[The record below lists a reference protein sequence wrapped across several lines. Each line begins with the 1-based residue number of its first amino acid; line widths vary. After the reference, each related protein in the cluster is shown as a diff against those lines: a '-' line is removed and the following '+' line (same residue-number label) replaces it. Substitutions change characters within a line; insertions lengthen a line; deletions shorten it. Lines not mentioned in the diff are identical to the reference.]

1 VKLAILGGS
10 FNPIHI
16 GHLYLADT
24 VLSECGYDRVLLIP
38 AHVSPFKQDVPAAP
52 AGDRLD
58 MILASVT
65 ADPALAVDD
74 TELKRK
80 GVSFTVDTVAG
91 IIERYRP
98 EGKPGLVIGD
108 DLAADFH
115 KWKNAEE
122 LAAKTDI
129 IIARRIAGARTEDFR
144 YPCTSLRNDVIA
156 VSSGLIR
163 ERIALESSPNGVPF
177 GEPGGGRSV
186 WRSLVPPGARRIIEA
201 RGLYGLSRA
210 AGLPDS
216 PDKSGEPGGGRSGFG
231 GVPGVPDQRERP
243 ADRERPA
250 LFPAA
255 AVEETAA
262 AMLKRSRFLH
272 SRNTALMAYDLAR
285 RYGLDPQAAYVAG
298 VGHDL
303 GKALAGDELLVLA
316 ERDGRGLSPLERKKP
331 AILHGRAA
339 AVLLRERFGIHNKDV
354 LEAVAVHT
362 TGTRGMGPL
371 AMAVFIADKIEY
383 SRGGTSARLRER
395 LAGTESL
402 PELFHAV
409 LEDNIRYLKAEGLD
423 VAEETLALEAET
435 RRAGE
440 TGR

>member
-10 FNPIHI
+10 FNPVHI
-16 GHLYLADT
+16 GHLYLADA

-38 AHVSPFKQDVPAAP
+38 ARVSPFKQDASAAP

-74 TELKRK
+74 TELNRD
-80 GVSFTVDTVAG
+80 GVSFTVDTVVEV
-91 IIERYRP
+91 IERYRP

-115 KWKNAEE
+115 KWKKAEE

-129 IIARRIAGARTEDFR
+129 IIARRLNNARPEDFR
-144 YPCTSLRNDVIA
+144 YPCTILRNDIVA
-156 VSSGLIR
+156 VSSALIR
-163 ERIALESSPNGVPF
+163 ERIALESAPDSPGVP
-177 GEPGGGRSV
+177 GRAA

-201 RGLYGLSRA
+201 RGLYGLSRVPGLPAGEPEGQA
-210 AGLPDS
+210 AG
-216 PDKSGEPGGGRSGFG
+216 
-231 GVPGVPDQRERP
+231 ERG
-243 ADRERPA
+243 AA
-250 LFPAA
+250 LFSIAA
-255 AVEETAA
+255 AVEKAA
-262 AMLKRSRFLH
+262 AAALKRSRFLH
-272 SRNTALMAYDLAR
+272 SRQTALMAYDLAR
-285 RYGLDPQAAYVAG
+285 RYGLDPGAAYLAG

-303 GKALAGDELLVLA
+303 GKALAGAELFAFA
-316 ERDGRGLSPLERKKP
+316 ERDGKGLSPLERKKP
-331 AILHGRAA
+331 ALLHGRAA

-354 LEAVAVHT
+354 LEAVALHT
-362 TGTRGMGPL
+362 TGARGLEPL

-395 LAGTESL
+395 LSGTESL

-409 LEDNIRYLKAEGLD
+409 LEDNIRYLRAEGLD
-423 VAEETLALEAET
+423 VAEETLALEAGMRRTCET
-435 RRAGE
+435 ER
-440 TGR
+440 